1 MAATLWRGRSVTWK
15 LATIGAA
22 AIVICVVLVAAALV
36 TDVRHS
42 PAVVPAPAEAAS
54 NQTELPA
61 PQPVL
66 GTLSST
72 AAVPDP
78 AALAAILDPLA
89 TSGAGGDITGLVV
102 DNITGQPLW
111 SKDPARPRVSAST
124 TKLLTMMAAHLAIPG
139 DARLPTTLAAAGDTL
154 VVIPGGNVT
163 MTKAAESTF
172 FPHADTLDQL
182 VALATKD
189 GQQWTKVEV
198 APGPYEGPDMA
209 VGWNEADIPG
219 GYLTRAQAWML
230 DAGRVDPTDIESAR
244 EGQPMY
250 AAAVELARRLGL
262 SEGDVTM
269 AAQPVAVDRELG
281 ASYSGT
287 LNQRSRA
294 IAEESDN
301 VGADALCRE
310 VAMRGTGI
318 ALTPAV
324 RAGHAGYADPAL
336 RVSMAESTAA
346 VLAELSA
353 AGIDTTGT
361 TLEDCSGMS
370 TANQISAQTLVNVLH
385 YAAGPGATPAARAL
399 LDSLPIARGSGTL
412 IDRFGPATNAAA
424 GAGWVRAKTGT
435 LTDVS
440 TLAGVVTTADGRSLS
455 FALMSSGT
463 NPIEARP
470 VLDEMAAD
478 MRSCGCQKP

>member
-1 MAATLWRGRSVTWK
+1 
-15 LATIGAA
+15 
-22 AIVICVVLVAAALV
+22 
-36 TDVRHS
+36 
-42 PAVVPAPAEAAS
+42 
-54 NQTELPA
+54 
-61 PQPVL
+61 
-66 GTLSST
+66 
-72 AAVPDP
+72 
-78 AALAAILDPLA
+78 
-89 TSGAGGDITGLVV
+89 
-102 DNITGQPLW
+102 
-111 SKDPARPRVSAST
+111 
-124 TKLLTMMAAHLAIPG
+124 
-139 DARLPTTLAAAGDTL
+139 
-154 VVIPGGNVT
+154 
-163 MTKAAESTF
+163 
-172 FPHADTLDQL
+172 
-182 VALATKD
+182 
-189 GQQWTKVEV
+189 
-198 APGPYEGPDMA
+198 
-209 VGWNEADIPG
+209 
-219 GYLTRAQAWML
+219 
-230 DAGRVDPTDIESAR
+230 
-244 EGQPMY
+244 
-250 AAAVELARRLGL
+250 
-262 SEGDVTM
+262 
-269 AAQPVAVDRELG
+269 
-281 ASYSGT
+281 
-287 LNQRSRA
+287 
-294 IAEESDN
+294 
-301 VGADALCRE
+301 
-310 VAMRGTGI
+310 MRGTGI

-370 TANQISAQTLVNVLH
+370 TGNQISAQTLVNVLH